1 MSYIYDIIL
10 NFQKN
15 YYEFYEW
22 NDEDEITHIKKIPI
36 FKTTTI
42 DFQTIKKDTIKFSE
56 KFLET
61 INNKTEKFKKNYQTK
76 IKYCFLLSDG
86 KEVIAIKLNKEG
98 LTTQKSSLLIDES
111 EDILNILKL
120 TKGTILNYK
129 IIQQKTIENF
139 QTRHETEKKQEIL
152 KLLENTY
159 KQNDLKKLSYL
170 CLECFGQNETNIDIA
185 FSKLKK
191 EINEPNEN
199 FHKIINFFKL
209 IIQK

>member
-61 INNKTEKFKKNYQTK
+61 INNKTEKFKKNY
-76 IKYCFLLSDG
+76 
-86 KEVIAIKLNKEG
+86 
-98 LTTQKSSLLIDES
+98 
-111 EDILNILKL
+111 
-120 TKGTILNYK
+120 
-129 IIQQKTIENF
+129 
-139 QTRHETEKKQEIL
+139 
-152 KLLENTY
+152 
-159 KQNDLKKLSYL
+159 
-170 CLECFGQNETNIDIA
+170 
-185 FSKLKK
+185 
-191 EINEPNEN
+191 
-199 FHKIINFFKL
+199 
-209 IIQK
+209 

>member
-42 DFQTIKKDTIKFSE
+42 E

-139 QTRHETEKKQEIL
+139 QTRYETEKKQEIL